1 MNQLSDQVNEVSS
14 QGRERAKA
22 VLQLMLRWIRDLMLY
37 RELGEEAP
45 LVNVDQNEV
54 IENFVRRVPDADLEA
69 MIHLVEQA
77 IHLAERNVRLS
88 LVLTTLAHR
97 LGDAMRGKGDT
108 RLYVPMPDAETA

>member
-1 MNQLSDQVNEVSS
+1 
-14 QGRERAKA
+14 
-22 VLQLMLRWIRDLMLY
+22 
-37 RELGEEAP
+37 
-45 LVNVDQNEV
+45 
-54 IENFVRRVPDADLEA
+54 

-97 LGDAMRGKGDT
+97 LGDAMRGKSDA